1 MSDNFTFVVIVLICA
16 ILFYKFVCRVVRD
29 VLHPELARSKPAPV
43 PAPEPPP
50 APTPDPAAPMSEEMQ
65 HALCFFTE
73 MAVGVKTGTV
83 AMRFDFGDASRF
95 YVTVTKNDAR
105 MCLGFPR
112 SAALPHVYL
121 ADGRN
126 SATYGRDLRYNKD
139 NVPPEVWAAA
149 MELRDAAHAR
159 VAEELAACIAHDAAR
174 AAVPPPRLS
183 SFAMFKQTNCG
194 CARSQETK

>member
-1 MSDNFTFVVIVLICA
+1 MSDNFTFVVIVLICV

-29 VLHPELARSKPAPV
+29 VHPELARSKPAPV

-95 YVTVTKNDAR
+95 YVHAYPV
-105 MCLGFPR
+105 
-112 SAALPHVYL
+112 
-121 ADGRN
+121 
-126 SATYGRDLRYNKD
+126 
-139 NVPPEVWAAA
+139 VPTP
-149 MELRDAAHAR
+149 LHDHSP
-159 VAEELAACIAHDAAR
+159 VA
-174 AAVPPPRLS
+174 
-183 SFAMFKQTNCG
+183 
-194 CARSQETK
+194 